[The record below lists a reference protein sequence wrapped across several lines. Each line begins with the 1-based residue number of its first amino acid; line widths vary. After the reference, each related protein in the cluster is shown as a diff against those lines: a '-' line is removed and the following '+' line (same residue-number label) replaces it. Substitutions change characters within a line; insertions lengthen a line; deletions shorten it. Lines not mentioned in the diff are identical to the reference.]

1 MEIFKLKSV
10 RLHFLVDRKIEGSS
24 GDSTPLEKQEPMPDL
39 MRGASDEA
47 KQYRQTTR
55 F

>member
-1 MEIFKLKSV
+1 MGFFKINSV
-10 RLHFLVDRKIEGSS
+10 RLHFLADRKTEGRS
-24 GDSTPLEKQEPMPDL
+24 GYSTPLITKAMPNL

-47 KQYRQTTR
+47 KQYRQTIR

>member
-1 MEIFKLKSV
+1 MGLLKINSV
-10 RLHFLVDRKIEGSS
+10 RLHFLADRKIEGRS
-24 GDSTPLEKQEPMPDL
+24 GALRPQKQERTPDL

-47 KQYRQTTR
+47 KQYRQTIG